1 MEKKHLSF
9 FFFSHAATIL
19 FPRRIYCGILYIYI
33 YNMASVSL
41 GKDLSDRQ
49 QHSVGFGRI
58 LQTDMTAKE

>member
-9 FFFSHAATIL
+9 FFLMQLRFSSPDESIVES
-19 FPRRIYCGILYIYI
+19 FIYIYI